1 MRRRDVQAVSS
12 RWWRANARS
21 DRDCFV
27 IRVLFFIPL
36 IASAISGSP
45 MTLAAEV
52 DAVRLWRAPDHT
64 RIVLDLSDAATFN
77 TLTLENPN
85 RLVLDLLD
93 TRLNTALSTL
103 PLAET
108 PIARVRAGIRQ
119 GINLRLVFD
128 LTAQVTASA
137 FLLPPNES
145 TGHRVVVD
153 LFDVDNAVADVASNR
168 APVLSVDTLDARRDI
183 VIAIDPGHGGE
194 DPGASGPGE
203 LREKAVV
210 LQIARRLE
218 AQLAKIPGFKPVLIR
233 TGDYY
238 VSLKNRRDQAR
249 SLQADLFVSIHADA
263 FRDPSA
269 RGASVF
275 TLSTRGASST
285 TAQYLADSE
294 NAADRVGGVQLA
306 EMDPMLAGVLAD
318 LSMTGT
324 LDTSFNLG
332 NLILQQIEGVARLH
346 KKQVEQA
353 GFAVLKSPD
362 VPSILIETG
371 FISNPQEAERLA
383 TPAYQDKMAR
393 AIRRGIQSWFARQPP
408 PGTLLAWQR
417 EQGGREVTIAA
428 GDTLSQIAA
437 QFGVSVAEIKSTN
450 GLSRDVI
457 YVGQTL
463 VIPEAR

>member
-1 MRRRDVQAVSS
+1 MAWSS
-12 RWWRANARS
+12 E
-21 DRDCFV
+21 
-27 IRVLFFIPL
+27 L
-36 IASAISGSP
+36 
-45 MTLAAEV
+45 E
-52 DAVRLWRAPDHT
+52 AVRLWRAPDHT
-64 RIVLDLSDAATFN
+64 RIVLDLSDAVDFE
-77 TLTLENPN
+77 TLTLANPD

-93 TRLNTALSTL
+93 TRLNTALSAL

-119 GINLRLVFD
+119 GTNLRVVFD
-128 LTAQVTASA
+128 LTAQVTVSI

-153 LFDVDNAVADVASNR
+153 LFDKVNAVAEVVATP
-168 APVLSVDTLDARRDI
+168 APVMTVESLDARRDI
-183 VIAIDPGHGGE
+183 LIAIDPGHGGE
-194 DPGASGPGE
+194 DPGASGPGG
-203 LREKAVV
+203 LREKVVV

-249 SLQADLFVSIHADA
+249 SLQADLFISIHADA
-263 FRDPSA
+263 FREPSA
-269 RGASVF
+269 RGASIY
-275 TLSTRGASST
+275 TLSTRGATST
-285 TAQYLADSE
+285 TAQYLADTE
-294 NAADRVGGVQLA
+294 NEADRVGGVQLA

-324 LDTSFNLG
+324 LDTSLNVG
-332 NLILQQIEGVARLH
+332 RLILQQIEGVARLH
-346 KKQVEQA
+346 KQQVEQA
-353 GFAVLKSPD
+353 GFVVLKSPD
-362 VPSILIETG
+362 VPSLLVETG

-383 TPAYQDKMAR
+383 TPTYQDKMAR

-428 GDTLSQIAA
+428 GDTLSQIAE
-437 QFGVSVAEIKSTN
+437 QFGVSLAEIKSTN

-463 VIPEAR
+463 VIPEAP